1 MEKVEKRKK
10 LAKKKNRNKME
21 LCDAYKRLKQRQ
33 TDIIDI

>member
-10 LAKKKNRNKME
+10 LTKKNRNEME

-33 TDIIDI
+33 TDIDN